1 VNRRSVLL
9 VTGIILLALPGRA
22 QSVADAVEAIQH
34 ARVATR
40 ILYVDAHPD
49 DESSAT
55 LAYLARGLGAN
66 VALLSVTRGRGG
78 QNAVG
83 PEQGEALGVVRTAEL
98 LAAARDYG
106 VRVYFTRAVDFG
118 YSKTAEET
126 LRIWG
131 QVPFE
136 DITRVIRVFRPEIVI
151 NAWGGVHTGHGQHQA
166 TGLLVP
172 EAVAAAADAT
182 KFPGQLAEGLRP
194 WHVSVILRLRRGGEG
209 EAGGWDV
216 PIDRISPLR
225 GKSYSAIGLEGLVH
239 HRSQGIP
246 AFVNSPFLR
255 RRIALIPTSW
265 GRFDPQQLAE
275 PLASLGA
282 RFPDF
287 SPLLVPALAR
297 ADEDLQAG
305 RQAAL
310 ALDWPAAARH
320 LAAAGE
326 TMARSEAE
334 LARAAGPAEERAD
347 ARWELEQARARADR
361 ALALAAALRLTAR
374 ADRNDLVAGE
384 SFHVR
389 LEWSDRRDV
398 PLEIGAASLVVPPGW
413 QVTQEERAA
422 GEAAEPAAAAEHE
435 PMRTAHR
442 AAPMKLNAAEFTV
455 AVPAGA
461 APPRSPDDVIDPW
474 PAPLVRGRLAIT
486 ITGYRFDFDVPAKSL
501 RATSTAD
508 QLLPLALVP
517 AISLTTDP
525 QQLMLPGKTAGLKPL
540 VLLVR
545 VHDAATAPAKI
556 SLGLD
561 APEGWGLAPAAPLDF
576 SGPGD
581 QLARLV
587 VLPPSRPGPG
597 AYTLA
602 PFARRGAETFRTAIE
617 PVPEVPGRFVE
628 HSAQTV
634 VHVLPLALPRELR
647 VGYVAAGDDP
657 VPETLRQLGIQ
668 VEMLDEPELA
678 FGNLSRFDAIVIGIR
693 AYELRSDVARANAR
707 LLRYVAEGGTLV
719 VQYERDFAWDRLEP
733 APYPATMER
742 PAPRVTDENSP
753 VRFLLPSS
761 PLLNFPNEITASDFA
776 GWVQERGLYF
786 WNRFDRRY
794 EAVLGMH
801 DPGEQETTGSLVDA
815 RYGKGLYIYTGLA
828 FFRQLPA
835 GVPGAYRLFV
845 NLLSQS
851 RR

>member
-1 VNRRSVLL
+1 VNRRNNVLL
-9 VTGIILLALPGRA
+9 VAGIILLALPGRA
-22 QSVADAVEAIQH
+22 QSVADTVEAIQH
-34 ARVATR
+34 ARIATR

-66 VALLSVTRGRGG
+66 VALLSVTRGQGG

-98 LAAARDYG
+98 LAATRAYG
-106 VRVYFTRAVDFG
+106 VRLYFTRAVDFG
-118 YSKTAEET
+118 YSKSAEET
-126 LRIWG
+126 LRFWG
-131 QVPFE
+131 DVPLA
-136 DITRVIRVFRPEIVI
+136 DIVRVIRVFRPEIVL
-151 NAWGGVHTGHGQHQA
+151 NPWGGVHTGHGQHQA
-166 TGLLVP
+166 VGLLVP
-172 EAVAAAADAT
+172 EAVAAAADPT

-194 WHVSVILRLRRGGEG
+194 WRVSAIFRLRRGGE
-209 EAGGWDV
+209 EHGWRV
-216 PIDRISPLR
+216 PIEQISPLR
-225 GKSYSAIGLEGLVH
+225 GKSYSAIGLEGLLH

-255 RRIALIPTSW
+255 LPIELIPTSW
-265 GRFDPQQLAE
+265 GRFDPRQLAE
-275 PLASLGA
+275 PLTSLGT
-282 RFPDF
+282 RFPAF
-287 SPLLVPALAR
+287 SPILAPALAR
-297 ADEDLQAG
+297 ADEDLEAG
-305 RQAAL
+305 QRAAL
-310 ALDWPAAARH
+310 ALDWPTAARH

-326 TMARSEAE
+326 TIARAEAD
-334 LARAAGPAEERAD
+334 LARAAGPAEERAA
-347 ARWELEQARARADR
+347 ARWELEQASTRTDR
-361 ALALAAALRLTAR
+361 ALALAAALHLTAR

-389 LEWSDRRDV
+389 LEWDYRRDV
-398 PLEIGAASLVVPPGW
+398 PFEMGAPSLVVPPGW
-413 QVTQEERAA
+413 RVAPEERKS
-422 GEAAEPAAAAEHE
+422 EDTILPAS
-435 PMRTAHR
+435 
-442 AAPMKLNAAEFTV
+442 AEFTV
-455 AVPAGA
+455 DVPAGA
-461 APPRSPDDVIDPW
+461 TPPRSPDDAIDPW
-474 PAPLVRGRLAIT
+474 PAALVRGRLAIT
-486 ITGYRFDFDVPAKSL
+486 IAGYRFDFDVPAKSL

-517 AISLTTDP
+517 AVSLTTDP
-525 QQLMLPGKTAGLKPL
+525 QQLMLPAESAGAKPL

-545 VHDAATAPAKI
+545 VHDAAAAPAKI

-561 APEGWGLAPAAPLDF
+561 APAGWRFAPVAPLDF
-576 SGPGD
+576 SGPND
-581 QLARLV
+581 QLARLEIS
-587 VLPPSRPGPG
+587 PPDHPEPG
-597 AYTLA
+597 AYTLG
-602 PFARRGAETFRTAIE
+602 PFARRGTETFRTAIE

-628 HSAQTV
+628 HPAETV
-634 VHVLPLALPRELR
+634 VHVLALAIPKGLR

-657 VPETLRQLGIQ
+657 VPETLRQLGIH

-678 FGNLSRFDAIVIGIR
+678 FGDLSRFDAIVIGIR

-719 VQYERDFAWDRLEP
+719 VQYERDFAWDRLAP
-733 APYPATMER
+733 APFPATMER
-742 PAPRVTDENSP
+742 PTPRVTDENSP

-761 PLLNFPNEITASDFA
+761 PLLDFPNKITEADFA

-786 WNRFDRRY
+786 WNRFDARY

-851 RR
+851 RRPRP

>member
-1 VNRRSVLL
+1 VNRRNVLL
-9 VTGIILLALPGRA
+9 VCGIFLLALPGRA

-34 ARVATR
+34 ARVTTR

-83 PEQGEALGVVRTAEL
+83 PEQGAALGVVRTAEL
-98 LAAARDYG
+98 LAAARTYG
-106 VRVYFTRAVDFG
+106 VRAYFTRAVDFG

-131 QVPFE
+131 QVPLE
-136 DITRVIRVFRPEIVI
+136 DITRAIRVFRPEIVI

-166 TGLLVP
+166 TGLIVP

-182 KFPGQLAEGLRP
+182 KFPRQLAEGLRP
-194 WHVSVILRLRRGGEG
+194 WHVSVILRLRRGGES
-209 EAGGWDV
+209 EAGGWNV

-225 GKSYSAIGLEGLVH
+225 GKSYSAIGLEGLLH

-255 RRIALIPTSW
+255 RQVALIPTSW

-275 PLASLGA
+275 PLASLGT

-287 SPLLVPALAR
+287 SPMLAPALAR

-310 ALDWPAAARH
+310 ALDWPAAARQ

-326 TMARSEAE
+326 TLARSDAE

-374 ADRNDLVAGE
+374 ADRSDFVAGE

-389 LEWSDRRDV
+389 LEWEYRRDV
-398 PLEIGAASLVVPPGW
+398 PFEIGAASLVVPQGW
-413 QVTQEERAA
+413 QVTQDKR
-422 GEAAEPAAAAEHE
+422 EAREATEPA
-435 PMRTAHR
+435 
-442 AAPMKLNAAEFTV
+442 AAEFTV
-455 AVPAGA
+455 TVPAGA
-461 APPRSPDDVIDPW
+461 TPPRSPDDAIDPW
-474 PAPLVRGRLAIT
+474 PAPLVRGRLAIAMA
-486 ITGYRFDFDVPAKSL
+486 GYQFDSDVPAKSL

-525 QQLMLPGKTAGLKPL
+525 QQLMLPAKTAGLKPL

-561 APEGWGLAPAAPLDF
+561 APAGWGLAPAAPLDF

-602 PFARRGAETFRTAIE
+602 PVARRGADTFRTAIE

-628 HSAQTV
+628 HPAETV
-634 VHVLPLALPRELR
+634 AHVLPLAIPKDLR

-668 VEMLDEPELA
+668 VEMLGEPELA

-707 LLRYVAEGGTLV
+707 LLRYAADGGTLV

-742 PAPRVTDENSP
+742 PAPRVTDENSA

-761 PLLNFPNEITASDFA
+761 PLLNFPNKITEADFA

-786 WNRFDRRY
+786 WNRFDARY
-794 EAVLGMH
+794 QAVLGMH